1 MTDEPMRIH
10 RALARAGVASRRK
23 AEELVAAGRVSV
35 NGAVART
42 GQVVDPSVDRIAVD
56 GKELPPAATTFEWF
70 VLNKPAGVVTTKS
83 DPEGR
88 RTVFELVPN
97 AAGLTYVG
105 RLDYLTEGVLLLTTD
120 GDAAHVLTHP
130 SSEVERTYVAT
141 VRGDVRA
148 AVAAAREGVE
158 LDDGVVQPSAVEGR
172 SIGNRLWEF
181 EITIG
186 EGRNR
191 EVRRLCEA
199 LGLEVQR
206 LVRTRFGPVLL
217 GELAAGQTR
226 PLSTRERVELQ
237 HLLGRSLKLRPE
249 PKPKPTPKRDDRRGT
264 SRPKRDDR
272 PRSSRVDRDDRPRP
286 GRPERDGRHGART
299 KRTRGR

>member
-1 MTDEPMRIH
+1 MRIH

-158 LDDGVVQPSAVEGR
+158 LDDGDSGNSRSRLAKGGIARCGGFARHSASR
-172 SIGNRLWEF
+172 CSDSS
-181 EITIG
+181 
-186 EGRNR
+186 
-191 EVRRLCEA
+191 VRD
-199 LGLEVQR
+199 
-206 LVRTRFGPVLL
+206 
-217 GELAAGQTR
+217 
-226 PLSTRERVELQ
+226 
-237 HLLGRSLKLRPE
+237 LGRSHSGSWQPV
-249 PKPKPTPKRDDRRGT
+249 KPDP
-264 SRPKRDDR
+264 SLHENEW
-272 PRSSRVDRDDRPRP
+272 SCNICSA
-286 GRPERDGRHGART
+286 AR
-299 KRTRGR
+299 